1 MTGCVERLRETDRQG
16 ITLSGIRGVGRCYLA
31 KIRAWQRGAQFAPDI
46 AFADTDVVHDARAIL
61 ALDERIASLD
71 GEHATE
77 LDADGRAMNGSASGC
92 RRQCYDDR
100 LALPRYL

>member
-1 MTGCVERLRETDRQG
+1 MRRETSRNRQARNYA
-16 ITLSGIRGVGRCYLA
+16 LRDPRCWRCYLA

-61 ALDERIASLD
+61 ALDEWIASLD